1 MRLRCTFLFAA
12 LALTARGQTIA
23 PHIPPS
29 QALAVSRPDLGTSAQ
44 PLTRPVTAPPT
55 TAAPAAPAPGANTF
69 TPSWETQKGARTYL
83 LGVAAPRGQI
93 TDRAG
98 APLAQTRVSYNLGIA
113 FPTPLNFSEQQVK
126 TFAERQILLA
136 RSLTGRAISI
146 QEDTLLKHYKNRGVL
161 PLVIAQDIKQFE
173 VEKIQQQ
180 KSDALILQPVYL
192 RWYPQGDLAGH
203 IIGYAGRAGKMAD
216 KPIENNDLLWPDS
229 EGREGLEQMFDDQL
243 KGKVGQLNL
252 SFDPTG
258 RKASEQVVLPP
269 QPGSNVVT
277 TLDLN
282 LQRLCEESLAKGCK
296 RGAMVVVDP
305 NYGDILAMASW
316 PPINPNW
323 FVPNISQA
331 DFDALR
337 NDPNNPLIPR
347 SFRSAYPPGSTF
359 KVFVGL
365 AAMQGGKIDPAD
377 EFPCPAAMEI
387 GNLTFRNWKK
397 ENAGDLNFVDA
408 LTQSCNPYFYQV
420 GLRIG
425 ARPIY
430 ETAQHLGLGIR
441 TGIPL
446 ASETN
451 GRIPTDDY
459 MLKVYKR
466 KFMPGDIANLSI
478 GQGDTLISPLQMA
491 QAMAAI
497 GNGGTLLQMRLVQQI
512 QGIDGQIVT
521 AYDPRARGSVPIDKK
536 VMAALRKG
544 LINVVNSGAGT
555 AGRASLDNTIVAGK
569 TGTAQWG
576 PKNNE
581 RTAAWFAGF
590 VPAEKPKYAFAV
602 VYEGEAGNDEVHGG
616 TFAAPI
622 AGRVFK
628 EIFKD
633 DKKSKNGKKKKD
645 SGDKPAEE
653 KSEDG
658 TPVRR
663 AEPVSR
669 EAD

>member
-1 MRLRCTFLFAA
+1 MRLRCTFLSAA
-12 LALTARGQTIA
+12 LALAARGQTV
-23 PHIPPS
+23 IPGSQPS
-29 QALAVSRPDLGTSAQ
+29 PALAVSRSDLA
-44 PLTRPVTAPPT
+44 APT
-55 TAAPAAPAPGANTF
+55 TAVSRPTSTATVASPTPGANTF

-83 LGVAAPRGQI
+83 LGVPAPRGQI
-93 TDRAG
+93 TDRGG
-98 APLAQTRVSYNLGIA
+98 APLAQTRVSYNLGIS

-136 RSLTGRAISI
+136 RSLTGRTISI
-146 QEDTLLKHYKNRGVL
+146 QEDALLKHYKNRGVL
-161 PLVIAQDIKQFE
+161 PLIIAQDIKQFE

-180 KSDALILQPVYL
+180 KSDALVLQPVYL

-203 IIGYAGRAGKMAD
+203 VIGYAGRSGKMAD

-243 KGKVGQLNL
+243 KGKVGQVNL

-269 QPGSNVVT
+269 QPGYNIVT
-277 TLDLN
+277 TIDLN
-282 LQRLCEESLAKGCK
+282 LQRLCEEALAKGCK

-305 NYGDILAMASW
+305 NLGDVLAIASW

-323 FVPNISQA
+323 FVPNISQT

-359 KVFVGL
+359 KTFVGL
-365 AAMQGGKIDPAD
+365 AAMQAGKVDPSD
-377 EFPCPAAMEI
+377 EFPCPASMEI

-397 ENAGDLNFVDA
+397 EGSGDLNFVDA

-420 GLRIG
+420 GLKIG

-430 ETAQHLGLGIR
+430 EMAQRLGLGVR

-451 GRIPTDDY
+451 GRIPTDEY
-459 MLKVYKR
+459 MVKVYKR

-491 QAMAAI
+491 QAMAAV

-512 QGIDGQIVT
+512 QGIDGKIIT
-521 AYDPRARGSVPIDKK
+521 AYDPRARGSITIDKK

-544 LINVVNSGAGT
+544 LVNVVNSGAGT

-590 VPAEKPKYAFAV
+590 VPSEKPRYAFAV

-628 EIFKD
+628 EIFKEE
-633 DKKSKNGKKKKD
+633 KKPKNGKKKKD
-645 SGDKPAEE
+645 KDADAPAEE

-663 AEPVSR
+663 AEPVNR
-669 EAD
+669 DAD